1 MKKILPVKYPVIT
14 GHPSTAGLFSIL
26 GNHENINDWIYS
38 NYIQIII
45 YILLQTSNT
54 LLSG

>member
-14 GHPSTAGLFSIL
+14 GNPSTAGLFSIF
-26 GNHENINDWIYS
+26 GNHENTNDWIYS

>member
-38 NYIQIII
+38 NYIPEAMARAA
-45 YILLQTSNT
+45 LRCL
-54 LLSG
+54 G